1 MVRRTKIGGG
11 GVGGCLLRISYDV
24 MSFNQFSLADWFK
37 VMDEVD
43 RVWSHA
49 LVLWIGNPQGS
60 VEVVTLIR

>member
-1 MVRRTKIGGG
+1 MLG
-11 GVGGCLLRISYDV
+11 ISYDK

-37 VMDEVD
+37 VIDKVD

-60 VEVVTLIR
+60 VGVVMLVR

>member
-1 MVRRTKIGGG
+1 MLG
-11 GVGGCLLRISYDV
+11 ISYDE

-37 VMDEVD
+37 VIDKVD